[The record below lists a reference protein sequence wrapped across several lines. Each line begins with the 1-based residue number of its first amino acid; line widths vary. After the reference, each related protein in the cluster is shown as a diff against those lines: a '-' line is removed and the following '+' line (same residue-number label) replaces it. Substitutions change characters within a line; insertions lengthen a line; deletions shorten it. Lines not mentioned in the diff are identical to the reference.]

1 MRNSNQETSKAQH
14 LKMTTMPIPGLV
26 GRLAVPTIISM
37 LVTAIYSTADTFF
50 VSRLGTSA
58 SAAVGIVFSIMA
70 LFQAIGFTFGT
81 GAASIISRK
90 LGTHD
95 VGTASR
101 YASTSFFLALG
112 SGMIFALYGLF
123 YLNDFMLRLGATETI
138 LPYAKSYAMY
148 ILLGAPIMCTSFV
161 MNNILR
167 AEGKAAF
174 AMVGLTTGAVLN
186 IILDPV
192 FIFTFNL
199 GISGAAIATLISQSI
214 SFSILLSIFVFRKS
228 SIRIRF
234 KNISRKP
241 REYADILSLGAPSL
255 CRQGLASIAT
265 VALNVAASLY
275 GDAAVAAMSIVG
287 RTFMVVLS
295 VIVGLGQGFMPVSGY
310 NFGAKNYGRV
320 KEAFWFTVKVGLAIT
335 AVMSLVGF
343 IMAPKI
349 IASFRKED
357 ADVIAIGTFAMRLQF
372 SFLIL
377 QPLFVSTNMLFQS
390 TGHAVRASFLASNR
404 QGLYFLPLIFILP
417 RLLGLKG
424 VEIAQPISDILSF
437 LTCIPFLYFFM
448 RKLTELERKELNFIR
463 R

>member
-1 MRNSNQETSKAQH
+1 MRNSDQEKSKTQH
-14 LKMTTMPIPGLV
+14 LRMTTMPIPGLV
-26 GRLAVPTIISM
+26 ARLAVPTIISM

-81 GAASIISRK
+81 GAASLISRK
-90 LGTHD
+90 LGAHD
-95 VGTASR
+95 VSTASI
-101 YASTSFFLALG
+101 YASTSFFLALV
-112 SGMIFALYGLF
+112 SGMIFTLYGLF
-123 YLNDFMLRLGATETI
+123 SLNDFMLRLGATETI

-174 AMVGLTTGAVLN
+174 AMVGLATGAILN
-186 IILDPV
+186 IILDPI

-199 GISGAAIATLISQSI
+199 GISGAAIATLISQAI
-214 SFSILLSIFVFRKS
+214 SFSILLSVFVFRKS

-234 KNISRKP
+234 RNISRKP

-310 NFGAKNYGRV
+310 NFGAKNYARV
-320 KEAFWFTVKVGLAIT
+320 KEAFWFTVKVGFAIT
-335 AVMSLVGF
+335 A
-343 IMAPKI
+343 I

-417 RLLGLKG
+417 RLLGLRG

-448 RKLTELERKELNFIR
+448 RKLTALEREKN
-463 R
+463 